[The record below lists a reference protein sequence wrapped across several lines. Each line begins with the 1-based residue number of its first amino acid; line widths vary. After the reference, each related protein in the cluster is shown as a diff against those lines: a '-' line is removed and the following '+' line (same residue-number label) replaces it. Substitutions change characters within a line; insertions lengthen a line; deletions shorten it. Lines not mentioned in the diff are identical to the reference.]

1 MQLDEKYKGLKI
13 YISGPISGCE
23 NLNRA
28 EFDRLEKKLLN
39 SGHRP
44 INPFSLTDGHNYLIS
59 LTRDLEQAV
68 FKAEKQRIEK
78 EIWNYCML
86 ADIQALLRCGLVIVL
101 KNWET
106 SKGANLEI
114 CIAQKLGIPVL
125 LEETLEPI
133 NYSFDITKIK
143 NG

>member
-1 MQLDEKYKGLKI
+1 MQLDEKYKGIKI

-23 NLNRA
+23 NLNRH
-28 EFDRLEKKLLN
+28 EFDRVEKTLLEQ
-39 SGHRP
+39 GCRP
-44 INPFSLTDGHNYLIS
+44 VNPFTLTDNHNYLIT
-59 LTRDLEQAV
+59 LTRDLEQAISEV
-68 FKAEKQRIEK
+68 EKQKIET
-78 EIWNYCML
+78 EIWRYCMI
-86 ADIQALLRCGLVIVL
+86 ADIQALLRCGLLIVL

-133 NYSFDITKIK
+133 NYTFDIQKK
-143 NG
+143 KQK